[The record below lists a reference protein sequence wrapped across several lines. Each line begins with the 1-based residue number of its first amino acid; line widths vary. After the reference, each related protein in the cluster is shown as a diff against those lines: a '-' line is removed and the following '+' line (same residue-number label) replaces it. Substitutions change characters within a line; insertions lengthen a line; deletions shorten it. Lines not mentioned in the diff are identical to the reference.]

1 LNLLVRLTA
10 KKSCESKGHAGQDF
24 LWGVLVLMV
33 LLTIPAR
40 AAEGQAPPDAPSEY
54 RMENYRAPVPAVLAG
69 VRTVSADEAH
79 QIWRAGGTVFIDV
92 MPRAPRPAGLPA
104 DVVWHEKVRR
114 NIPGSTWLP
123 DTGYGRL
130 SEETDS
136 YFRRNLER
144 LTGGDRSMPVL
155 IYCLANCWMS
165 WNAAKRAH
173 EAYGYT
179 NVIWYRDGTDAW
191 EFQGYPLE
199 ASQRA
204 P

>member
-1 LNLLVRLTA
+1 VCALCR
-10 KKSCESKGHAGQDF
+10 E
-24 LWGVLVLMV
+24 
-33 LLTIPAR
+33 
-40 AAEGQAPPDAPSEY
+40 
-54 RMENYRAPVPAVLAG
+54 
-69 VRTVSADEAH
+69 EAH
-79 QIWRAGGTVFIDV
+79 QIWRRGGTVSSTS
-92 MPRAPRPAGLPA
+92 PRAPRPAALPA
-104 DVVWHEKVRR
+104 DVVWHEKVRL

-144 LTGGDRSMPVL
+144 LTGGDRSKPVL
-155 IYCLANCWMS
+155 IYCLADCWMS
-165 WNAAKRAH
+165 WNAAKRVH
-173 EAYGYT
+173 EVYGYT
-179 NVIWYRDGTDAW
+179 NVIWYRDGTDVW